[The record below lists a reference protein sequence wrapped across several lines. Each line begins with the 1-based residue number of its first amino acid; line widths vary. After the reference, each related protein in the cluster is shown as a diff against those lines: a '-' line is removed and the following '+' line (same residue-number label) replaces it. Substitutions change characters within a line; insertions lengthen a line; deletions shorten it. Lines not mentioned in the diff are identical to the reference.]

1 MARLQTTIE
10 PFTIDQGHRQT
21 QPWIFR
27 VVEPVANS
35 PQAVAKGNLYVLLE
49 LGGERPASPRLC
61 RLLLNTIQG
70 VYYDA
75 AGGISGGLT
84 EAILAAHRTLVEH
97 NALYPEEEQRGGL
110 SCVVLRGEE
119 LTLGMGGPAMILV
132 GHPGRVEQF
141 PAELSPALTPLGGS
155 ETPVIEIFRTA
166 VDKQALLVQLQSEWA
181 ARLPTRKLAATALA
195 PDLATA
201 LEYLV
206 SLAPEDVTLSALVSH
221 VTQRPA
227 EAEAPTAVGTEAPA
241 AVEGAAT
248 TEEPVGMPAAELA
261 EQPAAVEPT
270 SLPGT
275 AAEQPTTRRRRVPWF
290 LLLLIPLVLTAIIAG
305 AYWWQQRE
313 IKTQV
318 DTLLQGAQAAL
329 EAATAE
335 GVPEDTARTQLASA
349 QEFIDE
355 ALRLQPTN
363 QQALELQAPV
373 QEALARVNRVVP
385 VYKQMTLREF
395 GGADSDPYRIEVQGN
410 RVYVLD
416 RGTDQVYRYGLDEIS
431 GLIPEASQGIAVQR
445 GATLPDGQVVGELI
459 DATWAAA
466 GGARRTSNLLVL
478 DSNKNI
484 LQIDDTLG
492 VQPLVVGNRELW
504 QDPRLIASY
513 NGNLYVLDSGAG
525 RIWRYLPTDDGYSG
539 QPDNYFGGDTTLDLS
554 RAVDMAIDGNI
565 WILYSDGTLQTFY
578 TGRQQPFE
586 LEMPPTGPLSQ
597 PRALFVGSEAG
608 TAQALFI
615 LDSGV
620 GRILEY
626 TKDGAYQRQ
635 FWPADSADREKWR
648 QGRDVQVEEVD
659 GLFYVLTGA
668 ALLQTDIP
676 Q

>member
-10 PFTIDQGHRQT
+10 PFSIDQGHRQT

-75 AGGISGGLT
+75 AGGITGGLT

-97 NALYPEEEQRGGL
+97 NALYPQEEQRGGL

-141 PAELSPALTPLGGS
+141 PAELSPALPPLGGS
-155 ETPVIEIFRTA
+155 ETPVIEVFRTT

-201 LEYLV
+201 LEYLE
-206 SLAPEDVTLSALVSH
+206 SLAPEDASLSALVFQISP
-221 VTQRPA
+221 RPA
-227 EAEAPTAVGTEAPA
+227 EAEPPAMAEAEIAPEEPAETPISEPPPEKPTPVEPTAIPS
-241 AVEGAAT
+241 VE
-248 TEEPVGMPAAELA
+248 A
-261 EQPAAVEPT
+261 EQPA
-270 SLPGT
+270 
-275 AAEQPTTRRRRVPWF
+275 QRRRVPWF

-313 IKTQV
+313 IKAQV

-329 EAATAE
+329 AAATAPD
-335 GVPEDTARTQLASA
+335 VPEATAREQLASA

-355 ALRLQPTN
+355 ALRLQPAN
-363 QQALELQAPV
+363 QQALNLQTPV
-373 QEALARVNRVVP
+373 EEALARVNRIVP

-431 GLIPEASQGIAVQR
+431 GLIPEANQGVAVQR
-445 GATLPDGQVVGELI
+445 GATLPDGQVVGELV

-539 QPDNYFGGDTTLDLS
+539 QPDNYFGDDTTLDLT

-586 LEMPPTGPLSQ
+586 LETPPTGPLSQ

-608 TAQALFI
+608 TAQTLFI
-615 LDSGV
+615 LDSGA

-626 TKDGAYQRQ
+626 SKDGAYQRQ
-635 FWPADSADREKWR
+635 FWPADSIDREKWR
-648 QGRDVQVEEVD
+648 QGRDVQVAEVD
-659 GLFYVLTGA
+659 GLFYVLTGT